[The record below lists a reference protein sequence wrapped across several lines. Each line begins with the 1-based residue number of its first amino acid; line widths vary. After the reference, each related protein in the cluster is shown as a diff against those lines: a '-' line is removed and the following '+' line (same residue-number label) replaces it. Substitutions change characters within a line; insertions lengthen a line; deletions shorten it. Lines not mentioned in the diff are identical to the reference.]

1 MTHFLVHKVQL
12 LQAVMSVIMTLTD
25 SLKAQ
30 IWSEEVTVKHNN
42 PIGQNINLHQEFK
55 KTL

>member
-1 MTHFLVHKVQL
+1 
-12 LQAVMSVIMTLTD
+12 MSVIMTLTD